1 MIAFMRKKFAHAL
14 TAGMMLNLIS
24 HPALAIDPTYQ
35 GSMQQLVATIGS
47 LYFLHP
53 LCANQQNDWRRHA
66 AELIALDEPDEDRR
80 QRLNGAFNQGY
91 YAYARLHQ
99 TCTVSAQ
106 QAITRL
112 LVEADRLTRDIHSRY
127 AE

>member
-1 MIAFMRKKFAHAL
+1 M
-14 TAGMMLNLIS
+14 NLIS
-24 HPALAIDPTYQ
+24 RALFVCILLGVFAQPTMAIDPPYQ
-35 GSMQQLVATIGS
+35 SQMQQLLKAIGS

-53 LCANQQNDWRRHA
+53 LCGNEQNDWRQHA
-66 AELIALDEPDEDRR
+66 NELIMLDEPTQDRR

-99 TCTVSAQ
+99 SCTFSAR
-106 QAITRL
+106 QAITQL
-112 LVEADRLTRDIHSRY
+112 LVEADHLTRDIHSRY